1 MTRAVF
7 VKGSEVRYVQTVSVG
22 HHLFQADE
30 PFDVGGRD
38 AGPNPFELLLAALG
52 TCTSITVRMYADRK
66 GWPLE
71 DVQVR
76 LVYAPV
82 PSENCDTSSEEAEL
96 VDGIQEELIVVGD
109 LSEDQRSRLAE
120 IAARCPVH
128 RTLGS
133 PISICTRLA
142 TQADDRNS

>member
-7 VKGSEVRYVQTVSVG
+7 VKGGEVRYVQTVSVG

-30 PFDVGGRD
+30 PFDVDGRD

-76 LVYAPV
+76 LAYATV
-82 PSENCDTSSEEAEL
+82 QAEDCDTRNDGAEL

-109 LSEDQRSRLAE
+109 LSEAQRRRLAE

-142 TQADDRNS
+142 TQSVDA

>member
-1 MTRAVF
+1 MTRVVV
-7 VKGSEVRYVQTVSVG
+7 VKGGEARYAQDISVG
-22 HHLFQADE
+22 HHLFQGDE

-52 TCTSITVRMYADRK
+52 TCTSITMRMYADRK

-82 PSENCDTSSEEAEL
+82 PSENCDTSGEETEL
-96 VDGIQEELIVVGD
+96 VDGIQEELIVLGD
-109 LSEDQRSRLAE
+109 LSEAQRRRLAE

-133 PISICTRLA
+133 PISICTRL
-142 TQADDRNS
+142 TTPTADT

>member
-1 MTRAVF
+1 MTRTVI
-7 VKGSEVRYVQTVSVG
+7 VKGWEARYVQDISVG
-22 HHLFQADE
+22 HHFFQADE

-52 TCTSITVRMYADRK
+52 TFTSITVRMYADRK

-109 LSEDQRSRLAE
+109 LAEDQRRRLAE
-120 IAARCPVH
+120 IASKCPVH

>member
-1 MTRAVF
+1 MTRTVI
-7 VKGSEVRYVQTVSVG
+7 VKGGEARYVQDISVG

-38 AGPNPFELLLAALG
+38 VGPNPFELLLAALG

-76 LVYAPV
+76 LAYATV
-82 PSENCDTSSEEAEL
+82 QAEHCDTHNDEAEF
-96 VDGIQEELIVVGD
+96 GRWYSRRTHRGWRSFGSSAEEVG
-109 LSEDQRSRLAE
+109 
-120 IAARCPVH
+120 
-128 RTLGS
+128 
-133 PISICTRLA
+133 
-142 TQADDRNS
+142 

>member
-1 MTRAVF
+1 MTRTVI
-7 VKGSEVRYVQTVSVG
+7 VKGGEARYVQTVSVG

-76 LVYAPV
+76 LAYATV
-82 PSENCDTSSEEAEL
+82 QAEDCDTHRDEAEL

-109 LSEDQRSRLAE
+109 LAEDQRRRLAE
-120 IAARCPVH
+120 IAAKCPVH